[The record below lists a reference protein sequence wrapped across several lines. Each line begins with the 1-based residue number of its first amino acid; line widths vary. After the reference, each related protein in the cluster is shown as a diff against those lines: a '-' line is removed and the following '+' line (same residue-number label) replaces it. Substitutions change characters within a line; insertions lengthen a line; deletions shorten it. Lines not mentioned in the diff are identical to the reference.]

1 MRYGG
6 GTVGSDGYQAK
17 AGMTGQARQLDD
29 AGRDM
34 DGVSSAVKSRT
45 NYSYS
50 DAGGDDAASA
60 LNAFVK
66 AWEAEA
72 KTLASALHELGGKV
86 QLAKNTYHGT
96 DGLVKKHADSVP
108 VGGSSSLTGTSAQ
121 GGRTSV
127 LSSY

>member
-1 MRYGG
+1 M
-6 GTVGSDGYQAK
+6 GSDGYQAK
-17 AGMTGQARQLDD
+17 AGMTGPAQQLDN

-45 NYSYS
+45 EYSYG
-50 DAGGDDAASA
+50 DVGGDDAASA

-86 QLAKNTYHGT
+86 QLAKKTYRGT
-96 DGLVKKHADSVP
+96 DGLVETQVDSVP
-108 VGGSSSLTGTSAQ
+108 TGGTSSRTDTSTQ
-121 GGRTSV
+121 GVRTSAL
-127 LSSY
+127 LSY